1 MNILCLLVVCALLG
15 QVLGFAPFAPNRAR
29 SQTALGA
36 EKPSVTIFGHP
47 GTRSPLVNWACLELG
62 VDFTMGD
69 LSKNPHPF
77 GQIPCV
83 TDSDGVL
90 LFESGAILQYLNF
103 EYANLSKAQRAAVI
117 SWITW
122 ANASLDPICF
132 LETPD
137 GKVYDTGLRKKN
149 KRIDRL
155 ESILEKQ
162 EYLVEDIG
170 FSLADVA
177 VGSYLL
183 YVVQF
188 FPDCGSIIGTLY
200 PNVAAYMLRVARRD
214 AYGKAF
220 SDRVQQFVVKS
231 LAEGPSKK
239 LFGVF

>member
-1 MNILCLLVVCALLG
+1 
-15 QVLGFAPFAPNRAR
+15 
-29 SQTALGA
+29 
-36 EKPSVTIFGHP
+36 
-47 GTRSPLVNWACLELG
+47 
-62 VDFTMGD
+62 MGD

-77 GQIPCV
+77 GQLPCV

-103 EYANLSKAQRAAVI
+103 EYAKLPKAQLAAVI

-132 LETPD
+132 LETPE

-155 ESILEKQ
+155 ETILEKQ
-162 EYLVEDIG
+162 DYLVKDVG

-177 VGSYLL
+177 VGAYLL

-188 FPDCGSIIGTLY
+188 FPDCGSTIPSLY
-200 PNVAAYMLRVARRD
+200 PNVASYMLRLARRD

-220 SDRVQQFVVKS
+220 SDRTQQFVLQNLS
-231 LAEGPSKK
+231 EGPSKK